1 MEVSTIIYII
11 VAFLFGA
18 VIAYILIKKGKNVAT
33 DDSRIVELAN
43 ENEDLKAKLL
53 AAETLSKE
61 KDLQANKLDEMK
73 AKYESLLNEAND
85 QCSKL
90 DEQLK
95 LALEGK
101 VDESIAEQ
109 LTAVEKLKK
118 KVKELEEE
126 IEENEDDLA
135 DLKKKIRTKDD
146 GIAELQDQ
154 LGQEKKGA
162 AELRSEM
169 LSVKQCLDDK
179 IEELGQKTGSLDF
192 IQQVLSA
199 KEFSTED
206 VKKLNADVTIFESFV
221 KGQFTD
227 LSTVLFNN
235 GHLSR
240 DDMENQTGLECMK
253 QFFHSKCDQWA
264 STKRKSWLDGKT
276 TIAFVGEFS
285 AGKTSIVN
293 RILSQDDPSIPRLPV
308 STKATT
314 AIPTYIAGGQAVSYS
329 FISGD
334 AKRKTILEET
344 FKKVSKDVLDQV
356 KGVSSLIKYFVMT
369 YKNPNL
375 DGLSILDTPGFNSND
390 SEDRERTIEVINECD
405 ALFWVFDVNAG
416 TINRSSIST
425 IKEKLNKPLY
435 VVINKVDTK
444 AASEVQK
451 VEDLIRQTLAE
462 EGLKVEQFIRFS
474 AKESLNVIMDPIK
487 SINKD
492 AERDTFVT
500 IVGEEIERIIS
511 TLNDDVKKYNKN
523 YNEVR
528 REMDEIDSALIDCL
542 KGLQSDCETAAS
554 IPQWVEHLFSKDRF
568 EMSASEGTCFIN
580 LLEQISNE
588 RVIALA
594 QGFDSRVEKSAEVQ
608 DAWNNLSSAKD
619 AWRNANKCYEQFKKI
634 SRNIA

>member
-1 MEVSTIIYII
+1 MEVSTSIYII

>member
-1 MEVSTIIYII
+1 MEISTVIYIL

-18 VIAYILIKKGKNVAT
+18 VIAYIFLKKGKNVET
-33 DDSRIVELAN
+33 DNSRIVELAN

-53 AAETLSKE
+53 STETLSKE
-61 KDLQANKLDEMK
+61 KDSTVKKLDEVK
-73 AKYESLLNEAND
+73 VKYEFLLNEANA
-85 QCSKL
+85 QCRKL

-109 LTAVEKLKK
+109 LIEVETLKK
-118 KVKELEEE
+118 KVKDLEEE
-126 IEENEDDLA
+126 LEENEDDLA
-135 DLKKKIRTKDD
+135 DLKKKIRTKED

-240 DDMENQTGLECMK
+240 GDIGDQIGLESMK
-253 QFFHSKCDQWA
+253 KFFYDKCDQWA

-276 TIAFVGEFS
+276 TIALVGEFS

-334 AKRKTILEET
+334 SKRKTILEET

-462 EGLKVEQFIRFS
+462 EGLEVEQFIRFS

-500 IVGEEIERIIS
+500 VVGEEIERIIS

-523 YNEVR
+523 YNKSR

-554 IPQWVEHLFSKDRF
+554 IPQWVEHTFSKDRF
-568 EMSASEGTCFIN
+568 EMSASEGTRFIN

-588 RVIALA
+588 RVITLA

-608 DAWNNLSSAKD
+608 DAWNNLSSAKY
-619 AWRNANKCYEQFKKI
+619 AWQNANKCYEQFKKI

>member
-1 MEVSTIIYII
+1 
-11 VAFLFGA
+11 
-18 VIAYILIKKGKNVAT
+18 
-33 DDSRIVELAN
+33 
-43 ENEDLKAKLL
+43 
-53 AAETLSKE
+53 
-61 KDLQANKLDEMK
+61 
-73 AKYESLLNEAND
+73 
-85 QCSKL
+85 
-90 DEQLK
+90 
-95 LALEGK
+95 
-101 VDESIAEQ
+101 
-109 LTAVEKLKK
+109 
-118 KVKELEEE
+118 
-126 IEENEDDLA
+126 
-135 DLKKKIRTKDD
+135 
-146 GIAELQDQ
+146 
-154 LGQEKKGA
+154 
-162 AELRSEM
+162 M

-240 DDMENQTGLECMK
+240 GDIKDQIGLESMK
-253 QFFHSKCDQWA
+253 KFFYDKCDQWA

-314 AIPTYIAGGQAVSYS
+314 AIPTYIAGGQTVSYS

-334 AKRKTILEET
+334 SKRKTILEET

-487 SINKD
+487 SINRDTK
-492 AERDTFVT
+492 RDTFVT
-500 IVGEEIERIIS
+500 VVGEEIERILS
-511 TLNDDVKKYNKN
+511 TLNDDVKRYNKN
-523 YNEVR
+523 YHKSK
-528 REMDEIDSALIDCL
+528 REMDEIDSALKDCL
-542 KGLQSDCETAAS
+542 KGLRSDCETAAS
-554 IPQWVEHLFSKDRF
+554 IPQWVEHTFSKDRF
-568 EMSASEGTCFIN
+568 EMSASEGTCFKN
-580 LLEQISNE
+580 LLDQISNE
-588 RVIALA
+588 RVNALA
-594 QGFDSRVEKSAEVQ
+594 QGFDSRIEKTTEVQ
-608 DAWNNLSSAKD
+608 EAWNNLSKARY
-619 AWRNANKCYEQFKKI
+619 AWQNANKCYEQYKKI